1 VLLILDGGKLEVFE
15 AVKAR
20 RSIRKYRDESIPQ
33 AKVERLLETA
43 RLAPSGSNLQ
53 NWKFIVVEDKN
64 IRKRLVEACNNQSFV
79 GEASL
84 VIAGVV
90 DPSKKWHQV
99 DLAIAFEHMVLE
111 ALDLGLGTCWIGAFQ
126 EDRVKDILRV
136 PKDKKVVAL
145 LTVGV
150 PSEAPPPRPRKP
162 LGEIVCYNEY
172 A

>member
-1 VLLILDGGKLEVFE
+1 MDVFE
-15 AVKAR
+15 AIRLR
-20 RSIRKYRDESIPQ
+20 RSIRRYRDIEIPH
-33 AKVERLLETA
+33 ANIERLLEAA

-53 NWKFIVVEDKN
+53 NWKFIVVKDKN
-64 IRKRLVEACNNQSFV
+64 IRKKLAQACNNQSFV

-99 DLAIAFEHMVLE
+99 DLAIAFEHIVLE
-111 ALDLGLGTCWIGAFQ
+111 AQELGLGTCWIGAFQ
-126 EDRVKDILRV
+126 EEKVKDILEV
-136 PKDKKVVAL
+136 PEDKKVVAL
-145 LTVGV
+145 LTIGV

-162 LGEIVCYNEY
+162 LSEIVCYNEY